1 LHGRFRNETEFSLDA
16 LPEAPMAK
24 NSMLNLRRQTTNKL
38 NDKIMIEN
46 HLHDDAIGLW
56 MLTLRIGECP
66 SNSPFLKDNGA
77 EAHCF

>member
-1 LHGRFRNETEFSLDA
+1 MYWNDKEFTKTVSQHGCFRNETEFSLDA

-56 MLTLRIGECP
+56 I
-66 SNSPFLKDNGA
+66 A
-77 EAHCF
+77 